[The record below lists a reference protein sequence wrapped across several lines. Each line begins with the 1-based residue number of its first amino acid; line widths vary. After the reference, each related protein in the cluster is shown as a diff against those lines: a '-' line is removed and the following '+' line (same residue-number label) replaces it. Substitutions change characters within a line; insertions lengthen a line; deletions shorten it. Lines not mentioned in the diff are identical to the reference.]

1 MSIAIAL
8 AQINPTVGDLE
19 GNASLIID
27 AARSARD
34 KGCGLVVYP
43 ELCITGYPPEDL
55 LLRRDF
61 IEASE
66 RALDRVVGAVEGIAM
81 VLGHP
86 CRERG
91 KLYNTASF
99 ARGGAVLASYHKQHL
114 PNYSV
119 FDEKRYFEA
128 GDEACVVDF
137 DGTPVGLTICEDIW
151 EHGPV
156 EQSVA
161 AGARVIININ
171 ASPFHIDQV
180 DRAEQRLPVVSG
192 RARALGVPIVYVN
205 QVGLQDELVFD
216 GASFVVD
223 GNGELTQRGEYFR
236 EQVLVSELDSG
247 SPPVPRRAA
256 IQSARSLDESAY
268 QALVLGVQD
277 YVNKNGFTAGVVIGL
292 SGGIDSAL
300 TLAIA
305 TDALGP
311 DKVTAVMMPTRYTS
325 DMSVEDAK
333 SEAERLGVDYQV
345 IPIEPMFESF
355 LEGLAELFA
364 DREPDEAEE
373 NLQARC
379 RGMVLMAISN
389 KFSKMVLTTGNK
401 SEMAV
406 GYATLYGDMAGGF
419 AAIKDVPKTLV
430 YRLARYRN
438 SIAPVIPERVLTRPP
453 SAELRADQ
461 KDMDS
466 LPDYE
471 ILDPILE
478 RYIEL
483 DQSPGEIIA
492 AGFEAE
498 VVYRVARMV
507 DRNEYK
513 RRQAPPGVRITRRA
527 FGRDR
532 RYPITSGYRPGGFST
547 P

>member
-128 GDEACVVDF
+128 GDEVCVVDF
-137 DGTPVGLTICEDIW
+137 DGTPLGLTICEDIW

-311 DKVTAVMMPTRYTS
+311 DKVTAVMMPTRYTA

>member
-1 MSIAIAL
+1 
-8 AQINPTVGDLE
+8 
-19 GNASLIID
+19 
-27 AARSARD
+27 
-34 KGCGLVVYP
+34 
-43 ELCITGYPPEDL
+43 
-55 LLRRDF
+55 
-61 IEASE
+61 
-66 RALDRVVGAVEGIAM
+66 
-81 VLGHP
+81 
-86 CRERG
+86 
-91 KLYNTASF
+91 
-99 ARGGAVLASYHKQHL
+99 
-114 PNYSV
+114 
-119 FDEKRYFEA
+119 
-128 GDEACVVDF
+128 VDF
-137 DGTPVGLTICEDIW
+137 DGTPLGLTICEDIW